1 MILSGLVQQMGED
14 AAFAYLKQL
23 HANVAIYAERGLEV
37 PQALVQGKAA
47 IGVGFLFGF
56 ETARQKGAPLAAIM
70 PCEGSSHEVGGIAL
84 VRGRPHG
91 ESGQRYYDWL
101 LGPAGQA
108 SASRADS
115 LQVPANAS
123 YRRDERIPG
132 YAEAPMRP
140 YDFARYGQN
149 SERQRLLGHST
160 GKNERCRQSTGKVPA
175 AAYVLRAAEFDLH
188 FPAKEMVSG
197 TPSQKRFEKI
207 AAMRRKPD
215 TAPCPRKSRT
225 FRRA

>member
-1 MILSGLVQQMGED
+1 MGED

-149 SERQRLLGHST
+149 SERQRLLT
-160 GKNERCRQSTGKVPA
+160 RWTNEVQGR
-175 AAYVLRAAEFDLH
+175 
-188 FPAKEMVSG
+188 
-197 TPSQKRFEKI
+197 
-207 AAMRRKPD
+207 
-215 TAPCPRKSRT
+215 PR
-225 FRRA
+225 

>member
-1 MILSGLVQQMGED
+1 MLAGLVQLMGED
-14 AAFAYLKQL
+14 QAFDYMKELDKNSSKYTRSGQAQ
-23 HANVAIYAERGLEV
+23 APNVAKGEV
-37 PQALVQGKAA
+37 T
-47 IGVGFLFGF
+47 VGISFIFGF
-56 ETARQKGAPLAAIM
+56 EGWRYNKYPIKTAA
-70 PCEGSSHEVGGIAL
+70 PCEGTSYEVGGIAL

-149 SERQRLLGHST
+149 SERQRLLT
-160 GKNERCRQSTGKVPA
+160 RWTNEVQGR
-175 AAYVLRAAEFDLH
+175 
-188 FPAKEMVSG
+188 
-197 TPSQKRFEKI
+197 
-207 AAMRRKPD
+207 
-215 TAPCPRKSRT
+215 PR
-225 FRRA
+225 